1 MTNKLLNLS
10 IVTLVTF
17 STFARAAN
25 DDILDTAPTTA
36 EVQVESTIT
45 CADFLELDQE
55 VIPVSVNY
63 LMGWD
68 SETQSI
74 DTHKVEDFDTI
85 DITQIVEVCEQHP
98 TALAV
103 EVIEQQTAKANA
115 KKIEK
120 AL

>member
-10 IVTLVTF
+10 IVTLVIF
-17 STFARAAN
+17 STFAQAAN
-25 DDILDTAPTTA
+25 DDILDTASTTA
-36 EVQVESTIT
+36 EIQVESTIT

-55 VIPVSVNY
+55 IIPISVNY

-74 DTHKVEDFDTI
+74 DTHKVEYFDTI
-85 DITQIVEVCEQHP
+85 DITQIVEVCEQEP